1 MDIVTIGSPTK
12 VKKKLCK
19 EAIVFFGDIL
29 LSKALNSKVCL
40 TLNFQKFKKKSEFSA
55 FCDWEYDNNRPRDF
69 IITVNKNLNKKRM
82 LIAIAHEMVHV
93 KQFAKGELKD
103 YVKSSKSKWC
113 GKIYDNN
120 KLDYWDQP
128 WEIDA
133 YGREKG
139 LYYKF
144 LIHKDSK

>member
-1 MDIVTIGSPTK
+1 MDIFTSGSPSK

-19 EAIVFFGDIL
+19 EALDFYANLL
-29 LSKALNSKVCL
+29 LSNALYNKISV
-40 TLNFQKFKKKSEFSA
+40 TLIFEKFKKNSEYSA
-55 FCDWEYDNNRPRDF
+55 FCDWEYNNSRPKDF
-69 IITVNKNLNKKRM
+69 LITVDKTLSKKRM
-82 LIAIAHEMVHV
+82 LLAIAHEMVHV

-103 YVKSSKSKWC
+103 YMKSAKSKWC
-113 GKIYDNN
+113 GKIYEGN

-144 LIHKDSK
+144 LIHKDST